1 MIPKSGNRFSEKIM
15 LQEKYSVQGAAMLR
29 AASVVRFGEFDD
41 ARVLDRVALD
51 ADDRSR
57 RRVVLTGEGGTTFL
71 LDLPQAGALRDG
83 DGLVLDGGAIVR
95 VIGVAEPLAEMTA
108 TTPLGFV
115 RLAWHLGN
123 RHADVAFAPGALRVR
138 RDHVLEAMAA
148 GLGASVKPI
157 EAPFDPEPSTP
168 HHHVE
173 ADHHHHHE
181 ADAAKHS
188 PAVSHPREGNA
199 EFPPA
204 ALYRLQAWLSPGYPV
219 GAFSFSSG
227 LEWAIEAGDIVDAPT
242 LQRWI
247 NVILADGGGFCD
259 AVFFVHAH
267 RAIEQ
272 RDDKAVAA
280 VAELALAFAPSKE
293 RHLETTAQGGAFLA
307 ATRAAWPCAA
317 LDRLAAVAP
326 GPCAYPV
333 AVGAAA
339 AGHGIPLAP
348 ALAAY
353 LHALAANLISAG
365 VRLIPLGQTD
375 GQRMLAALEPLVA
388 ATAERALATPIDE
401 VGSAAFRADLAS
413 LRHETQYT
421 RLFRS

>member
-1 MIPKSGNRFSEKIM
+1 
-15 LQEKYSVQGAAMLR
+15 MLR
-29 AASVVRFGEFDD
+29 AASVVRSGEFDD
-41 ARVLDRVALD
+41 ARVVDRVALD
-51 ADDRSR
+51 ADERNR
-57 RRVVLTGEGGTTFL
+57 RRVVLTGESGTTFL
-71 LDLPQAGALRDG
+71 LDLLQPAALRDG
-83 DGLVLDGGAIVR
+83 DGLVLDDGRVVR
-95 VIGVAEPLAEMTA
+95 VIGVAEALAEMTA
-108 TTPLGFV
+108 ATPLDFV

-123 RHADVAFAPGALRVR
+123 RHADVAFATGALRVR
-138 RDHVLEAMAA
+138 RDHVLEPMAV
-148 GLGASVKPI
+148 GLGASITAV
-157 EAPFDPEPSTP
+157 EAAFDPEPSTP
-168 HHHVE
+168 HHHDD
-173 ADHHHHHE
+173 ADHHHHHR
-181 ADAAKHS
+181 AAGVEHS
-188 PAVSHPREGNA
+188 AATSHAREGNA
-199 EFPPA
+199 EFPAA

-219 GAFSFSSG
+219 GAFSFSCG
-227 LEWAIEAGDIVDAPT
+227 LEWAIEAGDIVDAAS

-247 NVILADGGGFCD
+247 TVILSDGGGFCD
-259 AVFFVHAH
+259 AVFFSHAH

-272 RDDKAVAA
+272 GDDTALAA

-317 LDRLAAVAP
+317 LDRLASVAP
-326 GPCAYPV
+326 GPWAYPV

-353 LHALAANLISAG
+353 LHAVAANLISAG

-375 GQRMLAALEPLVA
+375 GQRVLAALEPVVA
-388 ATAERALATPIDE
+388 AAAARAQATTLDE

>member
-1 MIPKSGNRFSEKIM
+1 
-15 LQEKYSVQGAAMLR
+15 MLR
-29 AASVVRFGEFDD
+29 AASVVRSGEFDD
-41 ARVLDRVALD
+41 ARVVDRVALD
-51 ADDRSR
+51 ADNRNR
-57 RRVVLTGEGGTTFL
+57 RRVVLAGEGGTTFL
-71 LDLPQAGALRDG
+71 LDLPQAAGLRDG

-108 TTPLGFV
+108 ATPLDFV

-148 GLGASVKPI
+148 GLGASVSPI
-157 EAPFDPEPSTP
+157 ETAFDPEPSTP
-168 HHHVE
+168 HHHDE
-173 ADHHHHHE
+173 GDHRHHHDGGAAEHS
-181 ADAAKHS
+181 AAISRARQGDAAF
-188 PAVSHPREGNA
+188 PA
-199 EFPPA
+199 A

-227 LEWAIEAGDIVDAPT
+227 LEWAIEAGDIADAPS

-247 NVILADGGGFCD
+247 AVVLADGGGFCD

-267 RAIEQ
+267 RAVEQ
-272 RDDKAVAA
+272 DDDKALAA

-317 LDRLAAVAP
+317 LDRLGT

-339 AGHGIPLAP
+339 AGHGIPRAP

-353 LHALAANLISAG
+353 LHALAANLISVG
-365 VRLIPLGQTD
+365 VRLVPLGQTD
-375 GQRMLAALEPLVA
+375 GQRVLAALEPVVA
-388 ATAERALATPIDE
+388 ATAARALATPLDE